1 MSERRCHMFSS
12 NIYSYV
18 DVLNKAANA
27 SWLREQTISNN
38 ISNADT
44 PGYKRKDVDFES
56 VLREEL
62 GNMKYSTLD
71 SKVEHAD
78 LNHLDVS
85 TYVDSANY
93 SYRIDKN
100 NVDIDT
106 ENVELASEKIRY
118 EALTDSM
125 TQEFSRIKA
134 AIG

>member
-1 MSERRCHMFSS
+1 MFSS

-62 GNMKYSTLD
+62 GNMKYITLD
-71 SKVEHAD
+71 SKIEHAD
-78 LNHLDVS
+78 LSHLDAS

>member
-1 MSERRCHMFSS
+1 MFSS

-62 GNMKYSTLD
+62 GNMKYITLD

-78 LNHLDVS
+78 LNHLV
-85 TYVDSANY
+85 YQ
-93 SYRIDKN
+93 
-100 NVDIDT
+100 
-106 ENVELASEKIRY
+106 L
-118 EALTDSM
+118 M
-125 TQEFSRIKA
+125 
-134 AIG
+134 

>member
-1 MSERRCHMFSS
+1 MFSS

>member
-1 MSERRCHMFSS
+1 MFSS

-62 GNMKYSTLD
+62 GNMNIL
-71 SKVEHAD
+71 H
-78 LNHLDVS
+78 
-85 TYVDSANY
+85 
-93 SYRIDKN
+93 
-100 NVDIDT
+100 
-106 ENVELASEKIRY
+106 
-118 EALTDSM
+118 
-125 TQEFSRIKA
+125 
-134 AIG
+134 